1 VARGP
6 HRERRARRGHSTTE
20 NSDTVDAELADGSL
34 PAVATAAAVSLRTAR
49 DHEVSDVTRQA
60 LEDSI
65 TDNTRRAYDRQWNT
79 FTTWR
84 ATEQRVALPATPK
97 RLLEYVRYPT
107 RTPSARTGR
116 TPAPSSSEQAI
127 AVIRVAH
134 KAAGHR
140 DQPDTAAALRVLRPC
155 KKQRSEAET
164 RKRKS
169 HSSTWPSSDFWL
181 PTVTRRRSP
190 ACATVSSSSWA
201 SP

>member
-1 VARGP
+1 MGRIENVEPAG
-6 HRERRARRGHSTTE
+6 GHSMTE
-20 NSDTVDAELADGSL
+20 NSVTVDAELVDGSL

-79 FTTWR
+79 FTTWC

-97 RLLEYVRYPT
+97 TLGSGSPH
-107 RTPSARTGR
+107 P
-116 TPAPSSSEQAI
+116 
-127 AVIRVAH
+127 
-134 KAAGHR
+134 
-140 DQPDTAAALRVLRPC
+140 
-155 KKQRSEAET
+155 
-164 RKRKS
+164 
-169 HSSTWPSSDFWL
+169 STWPSSDFWL

>member
-1 VARGP
+1 M
-6 HRERRARRGHSTTE
+6 TE
-20 NSDTVDAELADGSL
+20 NSDTVDAELVDGSL
-34 PAVATAAAVSLRTAR
+34 PAVATAAAVSLHTAR

-65 TDNTRRAYDRQWNT
+65 ADNTRRTYDRQWNT
-79 FTTWR
+79 FTTWC

-107 RTPSARTGR
+107 RTLSARTGR
-116 TPAPSSSEQAI
+116 TPARSSIEQAI

-155 KKQRSEAET
+155 KKKRSEAGT

-169 HSSTWPSSDFWL
+169 PPINLAKLRLLVADWTQ
-181 PTVTRRRSP
+181 RRSP
-190 ACATVSSSSWA
+190 ACATASSSSWA